1 MAAHLC
7 HLTLICSISDYLR
20 CTHINIAATSN
31 GGQCTEA
38 SHDQGT
44 CGLVIDGGTANGWAS
59 NGGIGQWIKIQFVRA
74 YLLNTIRVMQRVE
87 LTDLA
92 KSLRLEFSDS
102 SEAYVSRSGEDY
114 FIFSLDLGGTTYKFI
129 HQRMGERISGFFPSF
144 SSEHSILKMLKH
156 NSLR

>member
-1 MAAHLC
+1 
-7 HLTLICSISDYLR
+7 
-20 CTHINIAATSN
+20 
-31 GGQCTEA
+31 
-38 SHDQGT
+38 
-44 CGLVIDGGTANGWAS
+44 
-59 NGGIGQWIKIQFVRA
+59 
-74 YLLNTIRVMQRVE
+74 MQRVE

-156 NSLR
+156 NSLRRKNARIVLLGCYFRSFRDEKLFLWK